1 MCANAIM
8 GLLPQPHVRPVG
20 GLIMFEDRDL
30 LQLSDLQLRQLRGS
44 RIGMIFQEPMTAL
57 NPLMRIGDQ
66 IAEVFSSHGVV
77 SKSRLKT
84 KTIELLSNAGLP
96 EPETTGDSYPFH
108 LSGGQR
114 QRVMIAMALA
124 FGARGFDCR

>member
-1 MCANAIM
+1 
-8 GLLPQPHVRPVG
+8 
-20 GLIMFEDRDL
+20 MFEDRDL

-66 IAEVFSSHGVV
+66 IAEVVSFHGVV

-84 KTIELLSNAGLP
+84 KTIELLSNVGLP